1 LIENID
7 SKNGIYKFISASH
20 DQSLMIWEWNR
31 KNNSVDHVEVCIG
44 HKESVECI
52 DVDPTST
59 KVILNFVV
67 SSILLLKIFYIL

>member
-1 LIENID
+1 
-7 SKNGIYKFISASH
+7 
-20 DQSLMIWEWNR
+20 MIWEWNK

-59 KVILNFVV
+59 KVILNFFV
-67 SSILLLKIFYIL
+67 S

>member
-1 LIENID
+1 
-7 SKNGIYKFISASH
+7 
-20 DQSLMIWEWNR
+20 MIWEWNK

-67 SSILLLKIFYIL
+67 S